1 MPDVPANHTGQ
12 PIFATSG
19 IHRGAINAL
28 ACQVDTNFWQNN
40 GVPTLRWRWERA
52 ERSARAFGT
61 LSLHGVSRTS
71 HAGIK
76 NRSFSGWERPVILLV
91 VG

>member
-19 IHRGAINAL
+19 IHRGALNAL
-28 ACQVDTNFWQNN
+28 ARQVEANFWHSN
-40 GVPTLRWRWERA
+40 GLPTLMWRWERA

-61 LSLHGVSRTS
+61 LSLH
-71 HAGIK
+71 
-76 NRSFSGWERPVILLV
+76 V
-91 VG
+91 V

>member
-1 MPDVPANHTGQ
+1 MPDVPVNHTGQ

-71 HAGIK
+71 HAGI
-76 NRSFSGWERPVILLV
+76 
-91 VG
+91 